1 MSNDIKW
8 LSDFAENYGK
18 KIKRTAA
25 KKGEQ
30 IILDRERL
38 AGAKVGDKVKL
49 NGKMY
54 RIADVD
60 FEDEKGPGIAADEI
74 MGYEGTES
82 DPIGMEMGT
91 AHVPSSSACTVA
103 PERAYTD
110 PGNIFDLDVQA
121 AEQSKFEGEASTT
134 ESKIQQEQNI
144 DRTQRSTPINLPS
157 SDTSDFGPGAELP
170 VATEPEVEED
180 YEAADD
186 LDIEPASEPVEE
198 SIEDLDLSND
208 DGEVADDLDIETD
221 DLDDESEDEVS
232 EEDLSD
238 EEEDDDEEEMD
249 EDEIELNRMSSL
261 ANNRILKRMLTANRR

>member
-170 VATEPEVEED
+170 VAAEPEVEED

-186 LDIEPASEPVEE
+186 LDLEPVSEPV
-198 SIEDLDLSND
+198 EDLDLSND

-232 EEDLSD
+232 EEDSSD
-238 EEEDDDEEEMD
+238 EDDDEEEMD

>member
-180 YEAADD
+180 YEVADD
-186 LDIEPASEPVEE
+186 LDVEPASEPVEE

-208 DGEVADDLDIETD
+208 DGEVADDLDVETD
-221 DLDDESEDEVS
+221 DFDDESEDEIS

-238 EEEDDDEEEMD
+238 EEDDDEEEMD